1 MIQRPIVIIGAPR
14 SGTTILQR
22 CLAVHPELW
31 HLRAESHYILE
42 GPYHPRKLKRQSN
55 RCTKEDTDE
64 KTAESVLSRFYE
76 EAINVSK
83 VLNNPG
89 WLFGTSSLVGR
100 AFSTAAVLALGAC
113 SKIVKPDSVRFLEKT
128 PKNSLRV
135 SLLDRLFPDA
145 LFIWNQRHPAKN
157 IDSLVT
163 GWHTSDKIGPIELPR
178 FARASYPV
186 AGDLNLKDYPDK
198 WWKFAL
204 VPEWE
209 MLQSKTIGEV
219 AAWQYYQ
226 CNRYA
231 LNDFQSIDDERILE
245 LNHES
250 FVQNPLSSV
259 RDISEW
265 ADLTTSQAV
274 EQFAQALPQ
283 VNDTNGETRD
293 EETGLRYPES
303 VQRGLRSVPE
313 LEDLSSRM
321 GYDDISVYP

>member
-42 GPYHPRKLKRQSN
+42 GPYHPNKLGRKSN
-55 RCTKEDTDE
+55 RCTREDTDKE
-64 KTAESVLSRFYE
+64 TVDDVRSRFYE

-100 AFSTAAVLALGAC
+100 ALSAATVLTLGYG
-113 SKIVKPDSVRFLEKT
+113 SKIAKPDSLRFLEKT
-128 PKNSLRV
+128 PKNSLRA
-135 SLLDRLFPDA
+135 SLLDRMFPDA

-157 IDSLVT
+157 IDSLVA
-163 GWHTSDKIGPIELPR
+163 GWHTSDTVGPIELPR

-186 AGDLNLKDYPDK
+186 AGDLNLKDYADR

-209 MLQSKTIGEV
+209 TLQSKTIGEV
-219 AAWQYYQ
+219 ATWQYYQ

-231 LNDFQSIDDERILE
+231 LKDFQSIDDERVFEI
-245 LNHES
+245 NHES

-259 RDISEW
+259 REILEW
-265 ADLTTSQAV
+265 ADLPKSQVA
-274 EQFAQALPQ
+274 EQFARALPQ
-283 VNDTNGETRD
+283 VNNTKGKTRD
-293 EETGLRYPES
+293 EETGLRYPKQ
-303 VQRGLRSVPE
+303 VRRGMRSVSE
-313 LEDLSSRM
+313 LSDLSSRM
-321 GYDDISVYP
+321 GYDEISVYP